1 MKFNHDVFKDEAL
14 MLMQKYEFVMANLK
28 WWEQH
33 RIHQILNELSTAII
47 KTTKRKER
55 LNENKNYI

>member
-1 MKFNHDVFKDEAL
+1 MKFNQDVFKDEAL

-47 KTTKRKER
+47 KTTKRKE
-55 LNENKNYI
+55 N